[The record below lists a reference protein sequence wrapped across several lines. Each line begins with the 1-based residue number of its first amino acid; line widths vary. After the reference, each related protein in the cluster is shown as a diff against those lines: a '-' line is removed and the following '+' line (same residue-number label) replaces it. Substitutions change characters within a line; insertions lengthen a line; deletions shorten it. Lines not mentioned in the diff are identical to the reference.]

1 MALPSLT
8 VDLSGVVEDATML
21 GFVRVY
27 LCRHAK
33 AAPGEPDEGR
43 ELTAKGRRQAEEL
56 GERLAA
62 LPEPPAIVVS
72 SPLVRAR
79 QTAEAIAAATG
90 APLEIDGRLA
100 PGATIHHLRE
110 VVAERPGP
118 VATVG
123 HQPDCSEIALA
134 ATGRDPG
141 FSPGAMAQLDVEPAP

>member
-1 MALPSLT
+1 M
-8 VDLSGVVEDATML
+8 
-21 GFVRVY
+21 RVY

-33 AAPGEPDEGR
+33 AAPGEPDEAR
-43 ELTAKGRRQAEEL
+43 ELTGKGRGQAEDL

-62 LPEPPAIVVS
+62 LPDPPAIVLS

-100 PGATIHHLRE
+100 PGATILHLRE
-110 VVAERPGP
+110 ALTGRPGP

-141 FSPGAMAQLDVEPAP
+141 FSPAAMAQLELEPSS